1 MKHNIKYETTIND
14 LTYQNLTAEYIPQV
28 IEFYFQVFLKG
39 MYFNWKLFSN
49 HNNCW
54 LFTKLIKINFIQLIV
69 DEPTTVAA
77 GGYSDRPPEIIKQ
90 VEEIIDDGVSLI
102 AIDPKTD
109 KIVGI
114 MISHT
119 VERSNVEKR
128 GTYDDFVK
136 VFPPLHA
143 AVMCLFDEIMYPGDL
158 FEKHPDDTK
167 VIFDVQ

>member
-1 MKHNIKYETTIND
+1 M
-14 LTYQNLTAEYIPQV
+14 
-28 IEFYFQVFLKG
+28 
-39 MYFNWKLFSN
+39 
-49 HNNCW
+49 
-54 LFTKLIKINFIQLIV
+54 
-69 DEPTTVAA
+69 AA

-128 GTYDDFVK
+128 GSYEDFVI

-158 FEKHPDDTK
+158 FEQHPDDTK
-167 VIFDVQ
+167 VSIFYTINLLNHKMTRNYETSK